1 MWVTVICTPSG
12 GLPLQAQPPLGT
24 VGRWVQF
31 TVQSGLPANHVSH
44 VVEAADGTVWAGTA
58 RGVAWFDGYR
68 WIPVRRSD
76 GLPEAQPRGM
86 VAAAET
92 GILVIVNDTL
102 YVGDTVRFRAVPV
115 NSEGAPERVTGV
127 ARLSDSTALIATQG
141 SLFHFWSGGVE
152 PFALPHPD
160 RPVTAL
166 VLWNNVWGPPWIV
179 LEGELYRWD
188 DDRWVVLPGF
198 GGRGYDVRALS
209 ANETG
214 YGLAYVVAPPEV
226 RGLWEWSRNSPP
238 RRHPVEGR
246 ELVVAADVGPG
257 NDVLLAY
264 GSGNVSVSRARTWSS
279 VELPLEPPSVL
290 TVSSRA
296 GEDFWVGT
304 GGGLFLRRQSRELWT
319 TSSYP
324 DPDGRNYANEI
335 LETRDGSIWVATSDG
350 VEIRAADGT
359 VRSVKRIGSRTL
371 GIVTGLAQD
380 DAGNVW
386 ISSGSSFPGAY
397 RWGGSTWR
405 YFGASDGLDAGRIHK
420 IRRDSDG
427 NLWFLG
433 LRKLEDG
440 AGGNG
445 YVETGAFQYE
455 AGRFVP
461 WGRAEGLLHGT
472 VYAFGEQSDGALWFG
487 TGGGL
492 SRWRAGVWTHWIESE
507 GLRSD
512 RIFALAVGADD
523 RIWFTDNWN
532 GLGYIDESDRPRYLT
547 MDDGLVNNEVWDL
560 RMDSRGMLWIGT
572 RAGVA
577 CYDGEHWC
585 RISNLGGLSSRTV
598 WPVLP
603 TKSRLF
609 VGTTGGGLAV
619 LDLEAA
625 RQVKPIV
632 YAETPLVDGNTV
644 LLRWTAH
651 APWGVL
657 SPERIETRHRLGEEA
672 WSNWST
678 DRQLVLTNVAAGR
691 RTFTV
696 QARGLVANLGPTERV
711 TFAVPL
717 PVLLRPVVAAPLGA
731 AALLVMWLSA
741 AGVLKKR
748 KFAAILEQSETRYEL
763 AVRGANDGLWDW
775 DLNTDEIYYSP
786 RWKEQL
792 GYDDNEVGTTTDEWF
807 NRLHPADLGGLQ
819 KSIKAHLAGKD
830 AHLAVE
836 YRVKRRHGGYAWMVC
851 RGVALRDRDGKAYR
865 MAGSHTDITKR
876 KEAESKLQHEV
887 LHDHLTG
894 LANRTLF
901 MDRLGLALARA
912 SRTSRRSDEQ
922 FAVLFLDID
931 RFKVVND
938 SLGHLLGDQLLVEV
952 AVRLRGVVRPGDS
965 LARLGG
971 DEFVLLLEALHGPGD
986 ATTIGTRVHEELSR
1000 PITLGGRQVVTTA
1013 SVGIVLNDRHYD
1025 RPEDMLRDADLAMY
1039 RAKAQGRARYEVFTG
1054 ALHERAVQRQQIE
1067 ANLRN
1072 ALELKEFLLVY
1083 QPIVS
1088 LADGRLTG
1096 FEALL
1101 RWQNGSLGIVS
1112 PVDFIPVAEE
1122 TGLVVPIGSWAMTE
1136 ACRQMRE
1143 WQERLPGAVKLSIHV
1158 NLSSRQFTEQALVED
1173 VRRILA
1179 ETDLPAESLSLEI
1192 TESAVMDD
1200 ADAAAVMLRQL
1211 RSFGVH
1217 LQIDDFGTGYSSLSH
1232 LHRFP
1237 VDALKI
1243 DRSFIAKMDPT
1254 DGGPQIVR
1262 SILGLADD
1270 LKMVVIAE
1278 GVERADQV
1286 ALLKTLG
1293 CSMAQGHYLSRP
1305 VDPVRAEVLIKEG
1318 WRANVTAD
1326 VAKATAPP
1334 TRKTVRTTS
1343 ATALHPKSSR

>member
-1 MWVTVICTPSG
+1 
-12 GLPLQAQPPLGT
+12 
-24 VGRWVQF
+24 
-31 TVQSGLPANHVSH
+31 
-44 VVEAADGTVWAGTA
+44 
-58 RGVAWFDGYR
+58 
-68 WIPVRRSD
+68 
-76 GLPEAQPRGM
+76 
-86 VAAAET
+86 
-92 GILVIVNDTL
+92 
-102 YVGDTVRFRAVPV
+102 
-115 NSEGAPERVTGV
+115 
-127 ARLSDSTALIATQG
+127 
-141 SLFHFWSGGVE
+141 
-152 PFALPHPD
+152 
-160 RPVTAL
+160 
-166 VLWNNVWGPPWIV
+166 
-179 LEGELYRWD
+179 
-188 DDRWVVLPGF
+188 
-198 GGRGYDVRALS
+198 
-209 ANETG
+209 
-214 YGLAYVVAPPEV
+214 
-226 RGLWEWSRNSPP
+226 
-238 RRHPVEGR
+238 
-246 ELVVAADVGPG
+246 
-257 NDVLLAY
+257 
-264 GSGNVSVSRARTWSS
+264 
-279 VELPLEPPSVL
+279 
-290 TVSSRA
+290 
-296 GEDFWVGT
+296 
-304 GGGLFLRRQSRELWT
+304 LWT

-335 LETRDGSIWVATSDG
+335 LETRDGSIWVATADG

-359 VRSVKRIGSRTL
+359 VSSVRKIGSRSL
-371 GIVTGLAQD
+371 GVVTGLAED
-380 DAGNVW
+380 DAGHVW
-386 ISSGSSFPGAY
+386 ISSGSSFAGAY
-397 RWGGSTWR
+397 RWDGGSWR
-405 YFGASDGLDAGRIHK
+405 HFGASDGLEAGMIHK

-440 AGGNG
+440 AGGSG

-461 WGRAEGLLHGT
+461 WGRAEGLLHGS

-492 SRWRAGVWTHWIESE
+492 SRWRAGVWTHWLESE
-507 GLRSD
+507 GLRSN

-523 RIWFTDNWN
+523 RIWFTDTWN
-532 GLGYIDESDRPRYLT
+532 GLGYIDESDRPRYMT

-560 RMDSRGMLWIGT
+560 RMDLSGMLWIGT
-572 RAGVA
+572 RAGVT

-585 RISNLGGLSSRTV
+585 SISNLGGLSSRTV

-609 VGTTGGGLAV
+609 VGATGGGLAV

-625 RQVKPIV
+625 REVEPMV
-632 YAETPLVDGNTV
+632 HAEPPFVEGNTV

-657 SPERIETRHRLGEEA
+657 SPDRIETRHRLGEEA

-678 DRQLVLTNVAAGR
+678 DRQLVLTNVAAGG

-731 AALLVMWLSA
+731 VTLLAIWLGT
-741 AGVLKKR
+741 AGLLRKR
-748 KFAAILEQSETRYEL
+748 KFAALLQQSETRYAL

-775 DLNTDEIYYSP
+775 DLITDEIYYSP

-792 GYDDNEVGTTTDEWF
+792 GYGDDEVGSTTGEWF
-807 NRLHPADLGGLQ
+807 NRVHPADLGGLQ
-819 KSIKAHLAGKD
+819 KSIKGHLAGKD
-830 AHLAVE
+830 SHLAIE

-851 RGVALRDRDGKAYR
+851 RGVALRDGDGKAYR

-912 SRTSRRSDEQ
+912 SRKKKEQ
-922 FAVLFLDID
+922 FAVLFLDVD
-931 RFKVVND
+931 RFKVIND

-952 AVRLRGVVRPGDS
+952 AVRLRAVVRPGDS

-971 DEFVLLLEALHGPGD
+971 DEFVILLEDLHGPD
-986 ATTIGTRVHEELSR
+986 DPTTIATRVHEELSR
-1000 PITLGGRQVVTTA
+1000 PITLGGRQVVTTV
-1013 SVGIVLNDRHYD
+1013 SIGIVLADRHYD

-1039 RAKAQGRARYEVFTG
+1039 RAKAQGRARHEVFTG
-1054 ALHERAVQRQQIE
+1054 ALHKRAVQRQQIE

-1072 ALELKEFLLVY
+1072 ALELEEFLMVY

-1088 LADGRLTG
+1088 LEDGRLTG

-1101 RWQNGSLGIVS
+1101 RWQNGSLGIVH
-1112 PVDFIPVAEE
+1112 PADFIPVAEE
-1122 TGLVVPIGSWAMTE
+1122 TGLVVPIGLWAMTE

-1143 WQERLPGAVKLSIHV
+1143 WKDHLSGAAELSIHV
-1158 NLSSRQFTEQALVED
+1158 NLSGKQFTQQNLVKD
-1173 VRRILA
+1173 VRRILS
-1179 ETDLPAESLSLEI
+1179 ETNLPAQWLSLEI
-1192 TESAVMDD
+1192 TESVVMDD

-1237 VDALKI
+1237 VDTLKI

-1254 DGGPQIVR
+1254 GGGPQIVG

-1270 LKMVVIAE
+1270 LNMAVIAE

-1286 ALLKTLG
+1286 AWLKTLG

-1305 VDPVRAEVLIKEG
+1305 VDPVRAEVLIEEG

-1326 VAKATAPP
+1326 VAEATAPP
-1334 TRKTVRTTS
+1334 ARKTVRRTS